1 MMFRDPYTQ
10 PYPPYPPLPTHPTPC
25 PPPPPFPFPLLNVRG
40 AFRSLMSHVP
50 PSERQMPAEIGT
62 LGFNSPINVFNTVLS
77 HMKICLSPR
86 FNAAADRKPSLFLTA
101 NLIYLY
107 TVFCLQFGR
116 LLAKKR

>member
-1 MMFRDPYTQ
+1 MMFRDPYIQ
-10 PYPPYPPLPTHPTPC
+10 PYPPYPPLPTHPTHLA
-25 PPPPPFPFPLLNVRG
+25 PPFSFPLLNVRG
-40 AFRSLMSHVP
+40 ALRSLMSHVP

-62 LGFNSPINVFNTVLS
+62 LGINSPINVFNTVLS

-107 TVFCLQFGR
+107 TLFCLQFGR
-116 LLAKKR
+116 SLAKKR